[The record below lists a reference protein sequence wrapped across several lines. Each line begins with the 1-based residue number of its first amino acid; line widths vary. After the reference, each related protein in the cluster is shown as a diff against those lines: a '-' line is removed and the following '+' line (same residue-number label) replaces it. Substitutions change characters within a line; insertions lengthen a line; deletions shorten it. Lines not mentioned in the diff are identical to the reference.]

1 MGQAVTYR
9 LWYAQLD
16 VFDTIRRYLALL
28 NRWSIEPPGR
38 DRLFISDFY
47 LVNPSLL
54 HVTHMTLEVRRA
66 FTTLGIEKP
75 DQAFLSYPSPPI
87 LYSKM
92 AGVQAHALHNLVG
105 KGLFNVELVEK
116 DQYQLSKAGREL
128 TSAMGTKLVLS
139 NEEKVLNFLTT
150 EFASIGKGKGGLR
163 AVTGL
168 RRLGT

>member
-1 MGQAVTYR
+1 MGQAMTYR

-16 VFDTIRRYLALL
+16 VFDTIRRYLAILSHW
-28 NRWSIEPPGR
+28 NAEAPSR
-38 DRLFISDFY
+38 DRLFISDFF

-54 HVTHMTLEVRRA
+54 HLTHMTLEVRRA
-66 FTTLGIEKP
+66 FTSLSIEKP
-75 DQAFLSYPSPPI
+75 DQTFLSYPSPPI

-105 KGLFNVELVEK
+105 KGLFDVELVEK

-128 TSAMGTKLVLS
+128 ASGMGATLVLS
-139 NEEKVLNFLTT
+139 HEEKVLNFLTT
-150 EFASIGKGKGGLR
+150 KFASIGKGKGGLR

>member
-1 MGQAVTYR
+1 MSYR

-16 VFDTIRRYLALL
+16 VFDTIRRYLAILSH
-28 NRWSIEPPGR
+28 WSAETPGR

-54 HVTHMTLEVRRA
+54 HLTHMTLEVRRA
-66 FTTLGIEKP
+66 FATLGIDKP
-75 DQAFLSYPSPPI
+75 DQTFLSYPSPPI

-105 KGLFNVELVEK
+105 KGLFNVELVER
-116 DQYQLSKAGREL
+116 DQYQLSKAGKEL
-128 TSAMGTKLVLS
+128 VSAMGTNLVLS
-139 NEEKVLNFLTT
+139 NEEKILNFLTT
-150 EFASIGKGKGGLR
+150 GFASIGKGKGGLR